1 MKKIKIT
8 QKNNIINIMIYNII
22 LIKTLIRNLYIY
34 SNILNFRRK
43 ILDFYYI
50 LLLKSANV

>member
-1 MKKIKIT
+1 MKKTKNT
-8 QKNNIINIMIYNII
+8 RNNIINIMIYNII
-22 LIKTLIRNLYIY
+22 LLKTLIRNLYIY
-34 SNILNFRRK
+34 SNILNFRSK